1 MDRVKAF
8 YNRVLKSIISYTR
21 RSVYFTGYYF
31 RKIRF
36 CPKLVL
42 NLQDKTEDMCEMI
55 ENHALISE
63 LSEVELSE
71 VIEI

>member
-21 RSVYFTGYYF
+21 RSNYFTGYYF

-63 LSEVELSE
+63 VSEVELSE

>member
-21 RSVYFTGYYF
+21 RSNYFTGYYF

-42 NLQDKTEDMCEMI
+42 NLQDKTEDMCELL
-55 ENHALISE
+55 ENHALISD
-63 LSEVELSE
+63 VSE